1 MEENEKITSG
11 EPMPDN
17 PVSSAETPTQ
27 PAKTTHSTPLPPPS
41 RTVTYV
47 PKMKEKTE
55 YTVKEAIFALISFAF
70 AYFFVDTCLNSNCG
84 LGLFA
89 LVCGF
94 AAIVVAYQLINRIK
108 FTVRSIVCLVLLLA
122 SGATTFLFDGYL
134 SVDTFFLDM
143 ALGLYWLFVSL
154 GGSISKKFDYLAWFD
169 ALKSWFILPFSAFGR
184 GFAAFF
190 SVCFGK
196 SAESKKKR
204 VALYVI
210 IGIIVAAIPCSLVV
224 NELMSDAA
232 FSALIEKIFSFDD
245 LNIGETIGK
254 LVLSIPIS
262 CYLFGALFSATRS
275 PKKEMFTYESTHT
288 AANEARFIP
297 LLVVCT
303 ALTPLLIVYLLYFFS
318 QTAYFVSAFSN
329 ILPSGF
335 TYAEYARNG
344 FFELCR
350 VSVINLVVIAAA
362 EIFSRYAG
370 KKPIVLKVYNSIL
383 SVFTLAL
390 MVIAQSKLA
399 MYIRT
404 YGMTPKRVNT
414 FWFSIV
420 LGVVFFFILL
430 YQFIPKINFTRCAA
444 VSFAVLFC
452 ALIFSN
458 TDAMIARYN
467 IEKYKSGETK
477 TLDTDL
483 LCYNL
488 SDSAVPVII
497 EEYDTLPDES
507 PKKAIDKYF
516 TEWAKRIEIREDK
529 TDSDWRDFNLST
541 SRAEKL
547 ILEKYGTKS
556 DK

>member
-1 MEENEKITSG
+1 MRISAASAVSPEFNVTTF
-11 EPMPDN
+11 EPYMLTGWAYSNSDSASFSIGVMTDPDD
-17 PVSSAETPTQ
+17 A
-27 PAKTTHSTPLPPPS
+27 STFESL
-41 RTVTYV
+41 TDVVV
-47 PKMKEKTE
+47 PHANTWVE
-55 YTVKEAIFALISFAF
+55 
-70 AYFFVDTCLNSNCG
+70 
-84 LGLFA
+84 
-89 LVCGF
+89 
-94 AAIVVAYQLINRIK
+94 
-108 FTVRSIVCLVLLLA
+108 FTVYFNILNDPEYAELYNSRNIVI
-122 SGATTFLFDGYL
+122 TTSSNTVF
-134 SVDTFFLDM
+134 
-143 ALGLYWLFVSL
+143 
-154 GGSISKKFDYLAWFD
+154 
-169 ALKSWFILPFSAFGR
+169 
-184 GFAAFF
+184 
-190 SVCFGK
+190 
-196 SAESKKKR
+196 
-204 VALYVI
+204 
-210 IGIIVAAIPCSLVV
+210 
-224 NELMSDAA
+224 
-232 FSALIEKIFSFDD
+232 FDD

-275 PKKEMFTYESTHT
+275 PKKEMFTYDSTNT
-288 AANEARFIP
+288 AANGARFIP

-529 TDSDWRDFNLST
+529 TDSDWRDFNLSS